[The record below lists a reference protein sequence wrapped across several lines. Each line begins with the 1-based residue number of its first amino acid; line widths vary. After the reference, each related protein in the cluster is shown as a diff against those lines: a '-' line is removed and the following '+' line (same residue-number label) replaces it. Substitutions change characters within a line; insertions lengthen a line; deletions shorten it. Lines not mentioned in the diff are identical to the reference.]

1 MSRKKS
7 ERRRRSAESENSPP
21 PSFPALPVAN
31 PPSSHC
37 SLSDI
42 RLEMDGMVMFFTGIK
57 DEAGLCEI
65 REKCRSFGRELN
77 GNPGLEEKNVKISSR
92 SVRTVENCSSR
103 SFFT

>member
-1 MSRKKS
+1 
-7 ERRRRSAESENSPP
+7 
-21 PSFPALPVAN
+21 
-31 PPSSHC
+31 
-37 SLSDI
+37 
-42 RLEMDGMVMFFTGIK
+42 MDGLFMFFTGIK

>member
-7 ERRRRSAESENSPP
+7 ERRRRSEESENSPS

-42 RLEMDGMVMFFTGIK
+42 RLEMDGMFMFFTGIK

-77 GNPGLEEKNVKISSR
+77 GNPGLEAKNWKISSR
-92 SVRTVENCSSR
+92 SFEADKKCSSR

>member
-1 MSRKKS
+1 MTRKKA
-7 ERRRRSAESENSPP
+7 EKRRRSEGETKSSPP
-21 PSFPALPVAN
+21 FSADPPVAN

-77 GNPGLEEKNVKISSR
+77 GNPGLEEKNWKISSR
-92 SVRTVENCSSR
+92 PFEADKKCSSR